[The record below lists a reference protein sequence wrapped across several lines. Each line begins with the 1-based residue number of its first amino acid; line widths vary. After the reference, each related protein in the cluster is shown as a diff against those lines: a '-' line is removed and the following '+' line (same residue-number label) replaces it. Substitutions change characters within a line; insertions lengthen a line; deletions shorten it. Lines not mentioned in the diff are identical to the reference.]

1 MTQKDAPQQP
11 TIVVA
16 AVIRDGAGKILLTRR
31 PEGSHMGGLWEF
43 PGGKVEAGEAPITAL
58 ERELEEE
65 LAVSAKIGSPLTFSV
80 HEEPGMRIV
89 LLFFAATLGDARPTA
104 LEDQQ
109 IAWVSPGDL
118 PSYPTPPA
126 DAELVR
132 ILSRHA
138 TS

>member
-1 MTQKDAPQQP
+1 MTQKDMPQQP
-11 TIVVA
+11 IIVVA

-132 ILSRHA
+132 ILSRHS
-138 TS
+138 TP

>member
-1 MTQKDAPQQP
+1 MTQKDVPQQP
-11 TIVVA
+11 IIVVA

-65 LAVSAKIGSPLTFSV
+65 LAISAEIGSPLTFSV

-89 LLFFAATLGDARPTA
+89 LLFFAATLGDDQPTA

-132 ILSRHA
+132 ILSRHS
-138 TS
+138 TP